1 MGSSL
6 REVARLARREAERDG
21 DRAQKAAGSWQQAE
35 IRGERTE
42 D

>member
-6 REVARLARREAERDG
+6 REVARLARREAERGG
-21 DRAQKAAGSWQQAE
+21 DRAHKTTGSLQLAAGRSQ
-35 IRGERTE
+35 RRE